1 MGLALRQL
9 NRATLARQLLLR
21 REPLTVVDAVRRV
34 MALQAQ
40 QAASPY
46 VALWNRVAGFD
57 PADLD
62 AAFVDRTVVKAS
74 LMRITLHA
82 VAAEDYP
89 TFHDAMLSSLRAARL
104 YDNRF
109 KAMGLTIAEADALV
123 PGLVEL
129 ASEPRTKAELEAW
142 LEARVGTRPKPGPW
156 WALRSFAPLLHAPTG
171 GPWSFGTR
179 GSFVAAGKPEPA
191 GDPDNAMQ
199 RLARRYL
206 EAFGPATAQDLA
218 QFTLLKR
225 SVARDALRAMADTLE
240 TVEGPDGVEL
250 FDIPGAPL
258 PDDDNPALPRLMAMW
273 DSALL
278 AYADRSRVI
287 PPEYRQLVIR
297 RNGDVLPTLLVDGHV
312 CGVWRAVDDGI
323 EATAFRPLS
332 DDAWQGLAAEAGALV
347 ARLADREPAVYGR
360 YAHWWSTLP
369 SAEVRVL
376 PGGHRPLAAS

>member
-1 MGLALRQL
+1 MGLTLRQL

-46 VALWNRVAGFD
+46 VALWNRVASFN

-129 ASEPRTKAELEAW
+129 ASEPRTKAGGTSRHPSQAG
-142 LEARVGTRPKPGPW
+142 AVVG
-156 WALRSFAPLLHAPTG
+156 
-171 GPWSFGTR
+171 
-179 GSFVAAGKPEPA
+179 AAVV
-191 GDPDNAMQ
+191 
-199 RLARRYL
+199 
-206 EAFGPATAQDLA
+206 
-218 QFTLLKR
+218 R
-225 SVARDALRAMADTLE
+225 SVAPRADGRAMVLRDA
-240 TVEGPDGVEL
+240 
-250 FDIPGAPL
+250 
-258 PDDDNPALPRLMAMW
+258 
-273 DSALL
+273 
-278 AYADRSRVI
+278 RV
-287 PPEYRQLVIR
+287 VR
-297 RNGDVLPTLLVDGHV
+297 RRGQ
-312 CGVWRAVDDGI
+312 A
-323 EATAFRPLS
+323 
-332 DDAWQGLAAEAGALV
+332 
-347 ARLADREPAVYGR
+347 
-360 YAHWWSTLP
+360 
-369 SAEVRVL
+369 
-376 PGGHRPLAAS
+376 